1 MFFGD
6 AGSRL
11 TAALLAAALLC
22 GADGGALAAEG
33 DACDLD
39 GGSGNG
45 KIILGGAN
53 DEHCVAL
60 EKAAAFLKCRE
71 ARWGTTIVA
80 LPIVGGISVFCHIR
94 TRDFAG
100 DAGMEDAGSCLIFAD
115 QEVSESR
122 PCSEVFGAELN
133 FPENDDSGEQRFI
146 YNCPEHMGPD
156 PAYVSGGVQGCIPL
170 NAEGVCDG
178 LFGGEV
184 GEEVDEG
191 VDERICSGVDAVG
204 TFCIVGS
211 RVAFPCRGL
220 FRHVWRCNSE
230 YNRPAQNPFICGPRC
245 DPETPLAKGA
255 KCIVPSDN

>member
-11 TAALLAAALLC
+11 TAALLAASLLC
-22 GADGGALAAEG
+22 GAGGGALAAER
-33 DACDLD
+33 DPCDLQE
-39 GGSGNG
+39 GSGSG
-45 KIILGGAN
+45 DGRIIVGGGEI
-53 DEHCVAL
+53 EHCAPP
-60 EKAAAFLKCRE
+60 ETAAAFYKCRD
-71 ARWGTTIVA
+71 AGWGSVVF
-80 LPIVGGISVFCHIR
+80 PVGGVIAVLCNIPIR
-94 TRDFAG
+94 N
-100 DAGMEDAGSCLIFAD
+100 FAD
-115 QEVSESR
+115 GADAAEVNSCGIGGNPTS
-122 PCSEVFGAELN
+122 PCEDVFGAELN
-133 FPENDDSGEQRFI
+133 FPENEYGVEQRFI

-184 GEEVDEG
+184 GGEVDEG

-230 YNRPAQNPFICGPRC
+230 YNRLAQNPFICGPRC
-245 DPETPLAKGA
+245 DPETHLAKGA
-255 KCIVPSDN
+255 KCIEIPSDN